1 MAEEN
6 RELRMDQ
13 LMSVSGGDLGGL
25 SCLVRLAATIL
36 EGAKAS
42 AGTSTT
48 KPTLGATYG
57 PIDVGQTR
65 TADRLR

>member
-6 RELRMDQ
+6 RELRVDE

-25 SCLVRLAATIL
+25 SCLVQLAATIL

-42 AGTSTT
+42 TGTPTT
-48 KPTLGATYG
+48 KPTLTATYS

-65 TADRLR
+65 IADRLR